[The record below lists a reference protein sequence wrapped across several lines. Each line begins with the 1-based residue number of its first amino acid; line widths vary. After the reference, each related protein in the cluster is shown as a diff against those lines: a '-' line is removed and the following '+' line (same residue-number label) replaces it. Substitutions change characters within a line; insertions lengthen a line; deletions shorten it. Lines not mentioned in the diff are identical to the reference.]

1 VQRHADSRIQS
12 GNEARGETKK
22 RSELTEDTKNAKGEQ
37 SMSQAMT
44 TDQATFLLQNVYM
57 GPLKMESRTTK
68 KILETV
74 PAEKADHR
82 PDPISKSAIELVRHI
97 AAADNRFLEAV
108 INGVFDTNPAMIPD
122 SVKTPAEI
130 AAWYEQR
137 FAKNYEALTKVS
149 GEQLIKMVD
158 FRGMMQRPAVTFV
171 MMGLHHTI
179 HHRGQ
184 LSSYLRCMGAKVP
197 SIYGESYDDAQA
209 RKAAQ
214 A

>member
-1 VQRHADSRIQS
+1 MA
-12 GNEARGETKK
+12 ETMK
-22 RSELTEDTKNAKGEQ
+22 A
-37 SMSQAMT
+37 
-44 TDQATFLLQNVYM
+44 DQAVFLLQNVYL
-57 GPLKMESRTTK
+57 GPLKIESRTTK
-68 KILETV
+68 KILEAV
-74 PAEKADHR
+74 PADKSDYR
-82 PDPISKSAIELVRHI
+82 PDPISKSAIELARHI
-97 AAADNRFLEAV
+97 AASDNRFVETV

-137 FAKNYEALTKVS
+137 FAKNYDALTKIS
-149 GEQLIKMVD
+149 GQQLVKIID
-158 FRGMMQRPAVTFV
+158 FRGMMQRPAVIFV

>member
-1 VQRHADSRIQS
+1 MA
-12 GNEARGETKK
+12 ETMK
-22 RSELTEDTKNAKGEQ
+22 A
-37 SMSQAMT
+37 
-44 TDQATFLLQNVYM
+44 DQAVFLLQNVYM
-57 GPLKMESRTTK
+57 GPLKNESRTTK
-68 KILETV
+68 KILEAV
-74 PAEKADHR
+74 PADKGEYR
-82 PDPISKSAIELVRHI
+82 PEPAARSAIELVRHI
-97 AAADNRFLEAV
+97 AAADNRFVETV
-108 INGVFDTNPAMIPD
+108 INGVFDSNPAMIPEN
-122 SVKTPAEI
+122 VKTPAEI
-130 AAWYEQR
+130 ASWYEQR
-137 FAKNYEALTKVS
+137 FAKNYEALTKLS
-149 GEQLIKMVD
+149 GEQLVKIID

>member
-1 VQRHADSRIQS
+1 
-12 GNEARGETKK
+12 
-22 RSELTEDTKNAKGEQ
+22 
-37 SMSQAMT
+37 MSAMT
-44 TDQATFLLQNVYM
+44 AEQALFLLQDVYLAT
-57 GPLKMESRTTK
+57 LKNESRITK
-68 KILETV
+68 KILEAV
-74 PAEKADHR
+74 PADKCEHK

-108 INGVFDTNPAMIPD
+108 INDVLNVDPNMIPEN
-122 SVKTPAEI
+122 VKTPQEI
-130 AAWYEQR
+130 ADWYEAR
-137 FAKNYEALTKVS
+137 YAKNFEALTKAS
-149 GEQLIKMVD
+149 GEQLVKMVD
-158 FRGMMQRPAVTFV
+158 FRGMFQRPAVTFL

-209 RKAAQ
+209 RKAATQ